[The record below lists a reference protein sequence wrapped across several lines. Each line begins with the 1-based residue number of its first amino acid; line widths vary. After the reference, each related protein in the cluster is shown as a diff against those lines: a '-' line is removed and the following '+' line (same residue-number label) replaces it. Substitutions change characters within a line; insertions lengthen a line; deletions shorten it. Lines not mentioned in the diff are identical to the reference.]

1 MGRKS
6 REDIQKIF
14 TIENVT
20 QNERP
25 VENFESYSSISNKE
39 YNLKNEIDILISLYY
54 NPLYNLEI
62 EDRAKTSNF
71 DDCVF
76 VNHNND
82 SELEALKSPNRN
94 KQNELEKLSKQVRLH
109 YLLHNSKYLNARK
122 QQNTNYH
129 YGSLNDVWAGL
140 IQLAQ
145 NNIKDMI
152 DFVKGMPRMN
162 EICRKDLA
170 VIVDHHN
177 LTYYMVS
184 KF

>member
-94 KQNELEKLSKQVRLH
+94 KQNELEYVKTTTIQQMWHSELDKLLEQYLEYKEDRERSNNCMTKKSRVGKVLKKSK
-109 YLLHNSKYLNARK
+109 SS
-122 QQNTNYH
+122 
-129 YGSLNDVWAGL
+129 SLN
-140 IQLAQ
+140 
-145 NNIKDMI
+145 
-152 DFVKGMPRMN
+152 
-162 EICRKDLA
+162 
-170 VIVDHHN
+170 IVD
-177 LTYYMVS
+177 
-184 KF
+184 